1 MGEEKKKNAF
11 TSSSMEF
18 MEKNMAGGRI
28 RRYITTG
35 EYNNITAA
43 KRQKTA
49 SQQGWGGGRSEAFHK
64 QGERFVGTIKGNK
77 W

>member
-49 SQQGWGGGRSEAFHK
+49 SQQGWGGGGVRLS
-64 QGERFVGTIKGNK
+64 TNK
-77 W
+77 ENVLWVR

>member
-49 SQQGWGGGRSEAFHK
+49 SQQGWGGGGGVRLS
-64 QGERFVGTIKGNK
+64 TNK
-77 W
+77 ENVLWVR